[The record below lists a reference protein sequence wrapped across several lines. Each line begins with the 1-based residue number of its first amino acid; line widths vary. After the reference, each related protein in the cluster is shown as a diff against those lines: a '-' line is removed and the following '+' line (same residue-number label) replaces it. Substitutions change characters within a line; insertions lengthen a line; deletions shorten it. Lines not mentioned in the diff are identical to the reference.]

1 MLIPGLTALWDH
13 ISVLALALARRLPPD
28 SLPRPPTASSVSYL
42 VYDQLLT
49 NLTGA
54 SIGACLLIL
63 MVAVVTY
70 AVALHFGA
78 ARNLGGAGPGDR
90 LPIILSL
97 RSAARSGSLRAAA
110 LTTVLLFPLASFSWR
125 TWNIVDYHL
134 SVMNPQVVNNNVVV
148 YTTLADGV
156 GIMGQLLVYTGMAIL
171 ALLTS
176 VWWVDRQVSR
186 LAVRNCLSDVACGAC
201 GYPKQGR
208 DCSVPCPEC
217 GDLSAPI
224 PSATFGTATLVVV
237 GAMLVASVT
246 MGPLLLGLAIGFSS

>member
-1 MLIPGLTALWDH
+1 MLIPGLTALQDH
-13 ISVLALALARRLPPD
+13 ISTLALALARLLPPD
-28 SLPRPPTASSVSYL
+28 SLPRPPTASSVSYR

-54 SIGACLLIL
+54 SVGACLFIL
-63 MVAVVTY
+63 LVAVVTY

-90 LPIILSL
+90 LPIISSL
-97 RSAARSGSLRAAA
+97 RSAARSASLRAAA

-156 GIMGQLLVYTGMAIL
+156 GIMGRLLVYTGMAIL

>member
-1 MLIPGLTALWDH
+1 MRLPVLTALKDH
-13 ISVLALALARRLPPD
+13 ISALALALARLLPPD
-28 SLPRPPTASSVSYL
+28 SLPLSPPYGASYL
-42 VYDQLLT
+42 SYDQILPNLPEGSVGGCLFILL
-49 NLTGA
+49 
-54 SIGACLLIL
+54 
-63 MVAVVTY
+63 VAIVTY

-110 LTTVLLFPLASFSWR
+110 LTTVLFFPLASFSWR
-125 TWNIVDYHL
+125 MWNIVDYHL
-134 SVMNPQVVNNNVVV
+134 SMMNAQVVNNVLVHP
-148 YTTLADGV
+148 TLADGV
-156 GIMGQLLVYTGMAIL
+156 GIMGRLLVYTGMVIL

>member
-1 MLIPGLTALWDH
+1 MRLPVLTALQDH
-13 ISVLALALARRLPPD
+13 MRALAVPLARLLPPD
-28 SLPRPPTASSVSYL
+28 SFSLQPTGARISLGWSN
-42 VYDQLLT
+42 DHLLT
-49 NLTGA
+49 NLHGELV
-54 SIGACLLIL
+54 GACLFIL

-70 AVALHFGA
+70 AVAFHFGA

-90 LPIILSL
+90 LPIISSL
-97 RSAARSGSLRAAA
+97 RSAARSASLRAAA
-110 LTTVLLFPLASFSWR
+110 LTTVLFFPLASFSWR
-125 TWNIVDYHL
+125 MWNIINYHL
-134 SVMNPQVVNNNVVV
+134 SIMNYQLVNNVPVHP
-148 YTTLADGV
+148 TLADGV
-156 GIMGQLLVYTGMAIL
+156 GIMGRLLVYTAMAIL

-176 VWWVDRQVSR
+176 VWWVDRQVRR

-237 GAMLVASVT
+237 GAMLVALVT
-246 MGPLLLGLAIGFSS
+246 MGPLLLGLAIGIWS